1 MKQGIYYDMPD
12 HEYHAVEACSNSLLS
27 TIATKSPAHIFAPRK
42 VTPALEDG
50 RIIHMAVLEPERF
63 ADQVVVMPNVDA
75 RTKEGKAER
84 DAFKA
89 ANEGKTLVSASDHET
104 YKLMQSQVWVDDT
117 ARKLLEKGDAEVSIF
132 WEADG
137 VQCKA
142 RFDFISALGVAV
154 DLKTTISS
162 KPESFTYDAYK
173 YGYHRQIAWYM
184 RGAKAVGLDLANMFL
199 IAVEKTAP
207 FPVSIFDLDAES
219 YEVANME
226 LDKLFAIYCKCKAE
240 NYWPA
245 YEVDGKNVHTLRLPY
260 KAFSYNPLLDTPIT
274 TED

>member
-1 MKQGIYYDMPD
+1 MTEIIHNMPEE
-12 HEYHAVEACSNSLLS
+12 EYHAISACSNSVLS
-27 TIATKSPAHIFAPRK
+27 TIATKSPAHIFAPRPA
-42 VTPALEDG
+42 TPAQEVG
-50 RIIHMAVLEPERF
+50 RIIHMAVLEPNRF
-63 ADQVVVMPNVDA
+63 ADQVVVAPKVDR
-75 RTKEGKAER
+75 RTKEGKAQWE
-84 DAFKA
+84 AFVS
-89 ANEGKTLVSASDHET
+89 ANEGKTVASPEDYET
-104 YKLMQSQVWVDDT
+104 FKLMQSQVWVDDT
-117 ARKLLEKGDAEVSIF
+117 ARRLLEKGDAEVSVF
-132 WEADG
+132 WEVDG

-154 DLKTTISS
+154 DLKTTVSA

-173 YGYHRQIAWYM
+173 FGYHRQIAWYM

-226 LDKLFAIYCKCKAE
+226 LDKLFAIYRKCKAE

>member
-1 MKQGIYYDMPD
+1 MPNGIIYNMPD
-12 HEYHAVEACSNSLLS
+12 HEYHAVDACSNSLLS
-27 TIATKSPAHIFAPRK
+27 TIATKSPAHIFVPRP
-42 VTPALEDG
+42 VTPALEAG

-63 ADQVVVMPNVDA
+63 ASEVVVAPKVDK
-75 RTKEGKAER
+75 RTKDGKAQWE
-84 DAFKA
+84 AFA
-89 ANEGKTLVSASDHET
+89 SANEGKHLASPEDHET

-117 ARKLLEKGDAEVSIF
+117 ARRLLDKGNAEVSVF
-132 WEADG
+132 WEQDG
-137 VQCKA
+137 LPCKA

-154 DLKTTISS
+154 DLKTTQSA
-162 KPESFTYDAYK
+162 KPESFSYDAYK

-184 RGAKAVGLDLANMFL
+184 RGAKAVGLELANMFL

-219 YEVANME
+219 FEVANME
-226 LDKLFAIYCKCKAE
+226 IDKLFATYAKCKAD

-260 KAFSYNPLLDTPIT
+260 KAFSYNPIIDTPIT

>member
-1 MKQGIYYDMPD
+1 MTEIKFNMPD

-27 TIATKSPAHIFAPRK
+27 TIATKSPAHVFVPRP
-42 VTPALEDG
+42 VTPALEAG
-50 RIIHMAVLEPERF
+50 RIIHMAVLEPHRF
-63 ADQVVVMPNVDA
+63 DAQVAVMPDVDR
-75 RTKEGKAER
+75 RTKEGKALYAEYV
-84 DAFKA
+84 A
-89 ANEGKTLVSASDHET
+89 ANEGKTLVSAADHET

-117 ARKLLEKGDAEVSIF
+117 ARKLLEKGDAEVSVF
-132 WEADG
+132 WEQDG
-137 VQCKA
+137 LQCKA

-154 DLKTTISS
+154 DLKTTQSS
-162 KPESFTYDAYK
+162 KPESFAYDAYK
-173 YGYHRQIAWYM
+173 YGYHRQVAWYM
-184 RGAKAVGLDLANMFL
+184 RGAKAVGLELANMFL

-226 LDKLFAIYCKCKAE
+226 LDKLFGIYAKCKAE

-260 KAFSYNPLLDTPIT
+260 KAFTYNPLLDT
-274 TED
+274 EVSQ

>member
-1 MKQGIYYDMPD
+1 MTEIIHNMPEAD
-12 HEYHAVEACSNSLLS
+12 YHAISACSNSVLS
-27 TIATKSPAHIFAPRK
+27 TIATKSPAHIFAPRPA
-42 VTPALEDG
+42 TPAQEVG
-50 RIIHMAVLEPERF
+50 RIIHMAVLEPHRF
-63 ADQVVVMPNVDA
+63 DAQVAVMPDVDR
-75 RTKEGKAER
+75 RTKEGKALYAEYVS
-84 DAFKA
+84 

-117 ARKLLEKGDAEVSIF
+117 ARKLLEKGDAEVSVF
-132 WEADG
+132 WEQDG
-137 VQCKA
+137 LQCKA

-154 DLKTTISS
+154 DLKTTQSS
-162 KPESFTYDAYK
+162 KPESFAYDAYK

-226 LDKLFAIYCKCKAE
+226 LDKLFAIYRKCKAE

-260 KAFSYNPLLDTPIT
+260 KAFTYNPLLDT
-274 TED
+274 EVSQ